1 MNIAGEYADRMEKLI
16 KVMHNQTLKKWNHNL
31 QNQYKRAAGITDSPS
46 DEIEKIIEQLKDE
59 YQIKDE
65 FARQMTRDML
75 KRVRT
80 FGIEQ
85 VDNQINAIAGV
96 NPNLRYPR
104 MAEQLKIATQENVR
118 LIKTIPEKYLGEV
131 ERVIHEGV
139 LQGTPTNKLTEQIE
153 MASKKTT
160 NNAKLIARDQV
171 GKFLAVTTKARQTQ
185 AGVKH
190 YIWRTVGDN
199 RVRPSHE
206 DFEGNKYSWEEG
218 SPEGHPGEPIQCR
231 CIAEPDRDEILN
243 NYGPE

>member
-1 MNIAGEYADRMEKLI
+1 MNVAGEYADRMISLI
-16 KVMHNQTLKKWNHNL
+16 EVMHNQTLKRWRHNL
-31 QNQYKRAAGITDSPS
+31 GVQYKKAAGITDSPS
-46 DEIEKIIEQLKDE
+46 DEIEKIIEQLKEE

-65 FARQMTRDML
+65 FARQMARDML

-85 VDNQINAIAGV
+85 VDTQISTVAGV

-104 MAEQLKIATQENVR
+104 MAEELKIATQENVR
-118 LIKTIPEKYLGEV
+118 LIKTIPDKYFNEV

-139 LQGTPTNKLTEQIE
+139 LQGVPTNELADRID
-153 MASKKTT
+153 MASNKTT
-160 NNAKLIARDQV
+160 NNARLIARDQV

-185 AGVKH
+185 AGVEH

-206 DFEGNKYSWEEG
+206 DFEGNRYSWQEG

-231 CIAEPDRDEILN
+231 CIAEPDRNEILN